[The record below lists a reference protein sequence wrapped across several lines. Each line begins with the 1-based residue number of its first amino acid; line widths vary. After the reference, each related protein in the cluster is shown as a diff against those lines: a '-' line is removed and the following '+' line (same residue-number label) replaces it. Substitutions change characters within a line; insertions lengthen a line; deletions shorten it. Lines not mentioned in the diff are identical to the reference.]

1 MITSLTGKSDL
12 ECADQLLAAGLISFN
27 QFIAI
32 SKRIKRDESK
42 DAEKAK
48 KQDRINEL
56 KALALQTMEANPET
70 LYFGVKSKGKSII
83 GFIDAPQFAD
93 EFLDRANP
101 EHRQLIRE
109 VINALTEG
117 EEPAL
122 TKVGFSQGE
131 EKDPSEVNAFQLR
144 YKRTTVM

>member
-27 QFIAI
+27 QFKAI
-32 SKRIKRDESK
+32 KKRIEREESK
-42 DAEKAK
+42 DSETAK

-93 EFLDRANP
+93 ESLDRANP

-109 VINALTEG
+109 VINALTDDG
-117 EEPAL
+117 SL

>member
-12 ECADQLLAAGLISFN
+12 ECADQLHAAGLISFN

-32 SKRIKRDESK
+32 SKRIVREEAK

-48 KQDRINEL
+48 KQERINEL

-109 VINALTEG
+109 VINALTEDG
-117 EEPAL
+117 SL
-122 TKVGFSQGE
+122 TKVGFSKGE

>member
-12 ECADQLLAAGLISFN
+12 ECADQLFAAGHINFN
-27 QFIAI
+27 QFITI
-32 SKRIKRDESK
+32 KKRIERDEVK

-93 EFLDRANP
+93 EFLDRSNP

-109 VINALTEG
+109 VINALTEDG
-117 EEPAL
+117 SL
-122 TKVGFSQGE
+122 TKVGFSKGE
-131 EKDPSEVNAFQLR
+131 EKDASEVNQFQIR

>member
-12 ECADQLLAAGLISFN
+12 ECADQLRASGLISFN

-32 SKRIKRDESK
+32 KKRIEREEAK

-48 KQDRINEL
+48 KQERINEL

-93 EFLDRANP
+93 EFLDRTNP

-109 VINALTEG
+109 VINSLTEG
-117 EEPAL
+117 DEPAL